1 MQTEKSLYDYSNL
14 ELKEKLQNDFE
25 ERYSKLNYTPENW
38 EIMNS
43 ILEQFNEEILQTNFP
58 YALYNETSR
67 KLGAVESIKKDV
79 SPAVKIFD
87 NILKGLS
94 KVGRGIAIVYK
105 SIKFVFSIFA
115 ITFASVII
123 TEFLHLI
130 AGTFIY
136 AILPSFVTPM
146 MFKSILAGL
155 LFIIFKSYILLD
167 LDENIEV
174 DDKTELIKFII
185 TIPFYA
191 LVFLI
196 FLKLDQYPRLENII
210 PAFYPHMWM
219 SNFTNEYVFS
229 PMFALTINCLI
240 PIAIYL
246 IIKRKTNK

>member
-1 MQTEKSLYDYSNL
+1 
-14 ELKEKLQNDFE
+14 
-25 ERYSKLNYTPENW
+25 
-38 EIMNS
+38 
-43 ILEQFNEEILQTNFP
+43 
-58 YALYNETSR
+58 
-67 KLGAVESIKKDV
+67 
-79 SPAVKIFD
+79 
-87 NILKGLS
+87 
-94 KVGRGIAIVYK
+94 
-105 SIKFVFSIFA
+105 
-115 ITFASVII
+115 
-123 TEFLHLI
+123 
-130 AGTFIY
+130 
-136 AILPSFVTPM
+136 M

-167 LDENIEV
+167 LDDNIEV

-229 PMFALTINCLI
+229 PMIALTINCLI